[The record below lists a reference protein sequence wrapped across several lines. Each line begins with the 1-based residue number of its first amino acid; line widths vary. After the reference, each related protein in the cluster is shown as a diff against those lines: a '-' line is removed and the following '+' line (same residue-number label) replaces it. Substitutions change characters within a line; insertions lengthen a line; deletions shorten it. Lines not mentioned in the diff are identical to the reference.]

1 MGSFPSCTAPAK
13 CTPPVKLVALILS
26 AVLLMQLQTF
36 QYLVPTLSSVGLR
49 SLGCQCTLP
58 PVLSVLVLFGSWL
71 SAPFRLSYPLLV
83 LIQCRTFLS
92 HDHIPHPFKV
102 RCSITV
108 LFAKVTE
115 LPTFGSNKQSLSGTF
130 NRLAL
135 PLIRAPLHALILR
148 TAPKLSVKI
157 YAALVDTLP

>member
-1 MGSFPSCTAPAK
+1 MSCILPPASLVRVMYSFGWHRTSFPAIVSPGFIR
-13 CTPPVKLVALILS
+13 LVAFSALQTILS
-26 AVLLMQLQTF
+26 AF
-36 QYLVPTLSSVGLR
+36 GA
-49 SLGCQCTLP
+49 CT
-58 PVLSVLVLFGSWL
+58 VQNLSVTR
-71 SAPFRLSYPLLV
+71 P
-83 LIQCRTFLS
+83 
-92 HDHIPHPFKV
+92 HPHPFKV
-102 RCSITV
+102 CCSVTV

-157 YAALVDTLP
+157 YAALVDTVPWRVVEIKLSI